1 MKIDI
6 TQPKKKP
13 RFENTK
19 NTKKFFKYYICGKK
33 GHIAKNCRSKKN
45 II

>member
-1 MKIDI
+1 M
-6 TQPKKKP
+6 QLKKKP

-19 NTKKFFKYYICGKK
+19 NIKKIFKYYACGKK
-33 GHIAKNCRSKKN
+33 NHIAKNCRLKKN